1 MLYSLTSSLLRCII
15 AMQVAVIE
23 VAMKFY
29 DRQDELETLEKIFK
43 QCQTTYGKITVLTGR
58 RRVGKTLLAKEYAKN
73 KKNIYFFTSKK
84 AEKLLCDEF
93 MAEYENFIGSKHI
106 GQINKFIEIFEL
118 LLKYGKE
125 NPYVLIIDE
134 FQEFNN
140 INTSVYSEI
149 QKLWDKY
156 KFETKTH
163 VVFIGSIYPLMIK
176 IFQNEKE
183 PLYGRADRILYIK
196 PFQLKVIKEV
206 LQDYKSYSGINLFYN
221 YLITGGIPRYQELL
235 IESGC
240 YDKKSIINF
249 ILEKDSFFISEGRNL
264 LIQEFGKEY
273 GIYFSVLELM
283 SSGRTSRNEIESI
296 LERSVGGYLERLE
309 IEYDIIEKV
318 RSVGAKKE
326 SINQKYTIKDNFIR
340 FWFRFIYKNMTII
353 ENERFDY
360 IKKLIE
366 RDLSTY
372 SGPILEKLFK
382 EIIGYSSEYGLIGTY
397 WEKGNQNEI
406 DIIAINDI
414 EKKILLCEVKM
425 NKQKININKLK
436 NKSDKLQRKYH
447 DYNFTYEALSI
458 EDIEILLENRI

>member
-1 MLYSLTSSLLRCII
+1 
-15 AMQVAVIE
+15 
-23 VAMKFY
+23 MKFY
-29 DRQDELETLEKIFK
+29 DRNIEIETLEKIYK
-43 QCQTTYGKITVLTGR
+43 QCQNTYGKITVLTGR

-73 KKNIYFFTSKK
+73 KKSIYLFTSKK

-93 MAEYENFIGSKHI
+93 MPEYEEFTGSRHI
-106 GQINKFIEIFEL
+106 GEINKFIEIFEL

-140 INTSVYSEI
+140 INYSVYSEI

-156 KFETKTH
+156 KFETKVH
-163 VVFIGSIYPLMIK
+163 IVFIGSIYSLMIN

-183 PLYGRADRILYIK
+183 PLYGRADRIIYIK
-196 PFQLKVIKEV
+196 PFQAKVIKEI
-206 LQDYKSYSGINLFYN
+206 LEDYNSYSGRNLFYN

-240 YDKKSIINF
+240 YNKESIINF

-283 SSGRTSRNEIESI
+283 SLGRTSRNEIESI

-318 RSVGAKKE
+318 KPIGARKE
-326 SINQKYTIKDNFIR
+326 SRNQKYVIKDNFIR

-360 IKKLIE
+360 IKRIIE

-372 SGPILEKLFK
+372 SGPVLEKLFK

-406 DIIAINDI
+406 DIIALNDI
-414 EKKILLCEVKM
+414 DKKILLCEVKM
-425 NKQKININKLK
+425 NKEKIKINKLK
-436 NKSDKLQRKYH
+436 DKSVELLRKYH
-447 DYNFTYEALSI
+447 DYEFKYKGLSI
-458 EDIEILLENRI
+458 EDLEILL

>member
-1 MLYSLTSSLLRCII
+1 
-15 AMQVAVIE
+15 
-23 VAMKFY
+23 MKFY

-43 QCQTTYGKITVLTGR
+43 QCQNTYGKITVLTGR

-93 MAEYENFIGSKHI
+93 MAEYEDFTGSKHI
-106 GQINKFIEIFEL
+106 GQINRFIEIFEL

-125 NPYVLIIDE
+125 TPYVLIIDE

-163 VVFIGSIYPLMIK
+163 VVFIGSIYSLMIK

-196 PFQLKVIKEV
+196 PFQLKVIKEI
-206 LQDYKSYSGINLFYN
+206 LQDYGSYSGTNLFYN

-240 YDKKSIINF
+240 YDKKSIMNF

-326 SINQKYTIKDNFIR
+326 SRNQKYTIKDNFIR

-353 ENERFDY
+353 ENQRFDY

-372 SGPILEKLFK
+372 SGSILEKLFK

-414 EKKILLCEVKM
+414 EKKLLLCEVKM
-425 NKQKININKLK
+425 NKQKISINKLK
-436 NKSDKLQRKYH
+436 DKSVKLQIKYH
-447 DYNFTYEALSI
+447 DYEFKYKALSI
-458 EDIEILLENRI
+458 EDIEILLENTI

>member
-1 MLYSLTSSLLRCII
+1 
-15 AMQVAVIE
+15 
-23 VAMKFY
+23 MKFY

-43 QCQTTYGKITVLTGR
+43 QCQDTYGKITVLTGR
-58 RRVGKTLLAKEYAKN
+58 RRVGKTHLAKEYAKN
-73 KKNIYFFTSKK
+73 KKNIYLFTSKK

-93 MAEYENFIGSKHI
+93 MAEYEDFTGSKHI

-118 LLKYGKE
+118 LLKYGKDT
-125 NPYVLIIDE
+125 PYVLIIDE

-163 VVFIGSIYPLMIK
+163 VVFIGSIYSLMIQ

-221 YLITGGIPRYQELL
+221 YLITGGNPRYQELL

-240 YDKKSIINF
+240 YDKKSIMNF

-326 SINQKYTIKDNFIR
+326 SRNQKYTIKDNFIR

-353 ENERFDY
+353 ENQRFDY

-425 NKQKININKLK
+425 NKQKISINKLK
-436 NKSDKLQRKYH
+436 DKSVKLQIKYH
-447 DYNFTYEALSI
+447 DYEFKYKALSI
-458 EDIEILLENRI
+458 EDIEILLENTI